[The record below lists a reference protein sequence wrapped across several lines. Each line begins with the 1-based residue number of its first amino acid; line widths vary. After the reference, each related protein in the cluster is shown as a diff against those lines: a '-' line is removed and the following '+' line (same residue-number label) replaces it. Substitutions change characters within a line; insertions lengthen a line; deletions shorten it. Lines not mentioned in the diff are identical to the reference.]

1 MKEAVPKREDQPDK
15 NLTISRNQALE
26 WVKKSGTIERL
37 ETLEVIDT
45 QDKEELVPKP
55 GRRLEIK
62 NPAETCPNILP
73 T

>member
-55 GRRLEIK
+55 GFE
-62 NPAETCPNILP
+62 PGHP
-73 T
+73 